1 MRKKIA
7 SGFRW
12 HLVLL
17 AASALLIMACDVSG
31 LVSQFVPQ
39 QELAEVQATLEAVAT
54 SAPAAVA
61 SAVATRAPASS
72 TQVAPT
78 KAGATSAPSANSG
91 NPFTDALTKAKGAT
105 KYRVQFSWIF
115 GGTDKGKYSET
126 PFIDFS
132 GEVDG
137 AKSRMSSKGGILAML
152 SGDEKTP
159 IEIISADGKTYMKG
173 VNMFGLTDPKQWYI
187 TDNSSTSGFA
197 DFAKPDEYKDWL
209 GGSNASDYKKVRTE
223 NLDGQS
229 CDVYL
234 SDAKSLQNSAIIGLL
249 GSAQDKDDFSAIDKS
264 EMNFW
269 LCKDGYVHQ
278 FILDYQGHDAKD
290 ATQKG
295 ALKMTWHAWD
305 FNNAAISVTVP
316 KDAKPM
322 PGKYKK
328 NF

>member
-7 SGFRW
+7 SRFRW

-17 AASALLIMACDVSG
+17 AASALLLLACDVSG
-31 LVSQFVPQ
+31 LVGQLVPQ
-39 QELAEVQATLEAVAT
+39 KELEQVQATLEAVAT
-54 SAPAAVA
+54 TAPQAVA
-61 SAVATRAPASS
+61 SAVATKAPALPTLS
-72 TQVAPT
+72 AAT
-78 KAGATSAPSANSG
+78 KAATSAPGGSAG

-115 GGTDKGKYSET
+115 GATDNGKYSET

-159 IEIISADGKTYMKG
+159 VEIISADGKTYMKG

-187 TDNSSTSGFA
+187 TDDSSTSGFA

-209 GGSNASDYKKVRTE
+209 GGSNASDYKRVRTE

-249 GSAQDKDDFSAIDKS
+249 GSAQDKNDFSAIDKS

-322 PGKYKK
+322 PG
-328 NF
+328 N